1 MITFESVLTIDTLI
15 SGSTKAM
22 GVLIFASPFTKRS
35 DLTFWSTNTVSSQ
48 TILIFSS
55 VFLIAFETARAKLTL
70 AAQDGS
76 IVPSSTSNTKNK
88 IKVLF
93 SIQLDTTFGLK
104 TCYGFTRKSNRFSIP
119 DVKFTIQ
126 IQTMLLTRTITKIQK
141 FSSRTSFYAVSP
153 SIPFLKAMLTICF
166 SSKFPR
172 TATSFNT
179 LKTTR
184 STISAF

>member
-70 AAQDGS
+70 AA
-76 IVPSSTSNTKNK
+76 
-88 IKVLF
+88 
-93 SIQLDTTFGLK
+93 
-104 TCYGFTRKSNRFSIP
+104 
-119 DVKFTIQ
+119 
-126 IQTMLLTRTITKIQK
+126 
-141 FSSRTSFYAVSP
+141 
-153 SIPFLKAMLTICF
+153 
-166 SSKFPR
+166 
-172 TATSFNT
+172 
-179 LKTTR
+179 
-184 STISAF
+184 